1 MFQLYR
7 LSSPS
12 CYTRAVNIILF
23 DALNAI
29 NSLPFEDYRAQ
40 HIRKVLRLGV
50 GDRFTAGIV
59 NGERGEARILSM
71 TGERLSFSF
80 LGAGEPPPPL
90 HPVTLLV
97 AQVRPISMRRIL
109 REAVSLGAARIVL
122 VATDT
127 GEKSYSQA
135 KLYESG
141 EYRSILIDGAMQ
153 SGSTGVSEVHFADS
167 VEDAIR
173 NFGGDGEHIV
183 LDNRRSG
190 EALSAMTIQAGSAV
204 VLAIGGE
211 RGFSD
216 RERDVYAANGFRF
229 ATLGSRIL
237 RTETAVSAGLA
248 VLLGRMGLL

>member
-1 MFQLYR
+1 M
-7 LSSPS
+7 
-12 CYTRAVNIILF
+12 NIILF

-50 GDRFTAGIV
+50 GDRFTVGIV

-153 SGSTGVSEVHFADS
+153 SGSTGVSEVHFAW
-167 VEDAIR
+167 E
-173 NFGGDGEHIV
+173 
-183 LDNRRSG
+183 
-190 EALSAMTIQAGSAV
+190 
-204 VLAIGGE
+204 
-211 RGFSD
+211 
-216 RERDVYAANGFRF
+216 
-229 ATLGSRIL
+229 
-237 RTETAVSAGLA
+237 
-248 VLLGRMGLL
+248 